1 MPGNEREGRGA
12 IERAR
17 SIYEAVTSGGARAA
31 GARARSVARVLG
43 RTDSSETCMN
53 MEGCRIPAREL
64 LHGARSFGG
73 HHRPRRR
80 ARRRAYVQVRVVH
93 RDGRRQE
100 VVPVR
105 RRVVRSF
112 RERESDG
119 RGGHGDRR
127 SLRSQPGRAPL
138 DLLDDGLRRRRLDH
152 GSQRIRAPESTARL
166 WSIRRSRPPFVPARL
181 QDLCKLQSN
190 DLGRR
195 QNHFYH
201 RCMPSRVE
209 ELRSRAP
216 SSARVQASNLN

>member
-152 GSQRIRAPESTARL
+152 GSQRIRAPESTAKGYGRFADPDL
-166 WSIRRSRPPFVPARL
+166 FLYLPVFKTCANSNQMISVEDKTTSITVCPHGL
-181 QDLCKLQSN
+181 KN
-190 DLGRR
+190 
-195 QNHFYH
+195 
-201 RCMPSRVE
+201 
-209 ELRSRAP
+209 
-216 SSARVQASNLN
+216 